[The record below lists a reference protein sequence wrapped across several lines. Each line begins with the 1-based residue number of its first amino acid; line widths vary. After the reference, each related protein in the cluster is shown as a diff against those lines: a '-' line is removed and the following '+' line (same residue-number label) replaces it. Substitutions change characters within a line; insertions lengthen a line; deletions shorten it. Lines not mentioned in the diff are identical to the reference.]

1 MSDYCRFS
9 PLNNDSKIM
18 RSVKE
23 QGPVVALL
31 DANDLASGGYIS
43 GVYNNPNCTTSLNH
57 AVELIGWG
65 TQPANGSTPAIN
77 YWIMKNSWGTS
88 WGESGFFRMKRGVNM
103 CGINEWYYFP
113 ILTAANA
120 LPYNNTCSSG

>member
-1 MSDYCRFS
+1 
-9 PLNNDSKIM
+9 M
-18 RSVKE
+18 RTVKE
-23 QGPVVALL
+23 KGSVVVLL
-31 DANDLASGGYIS
+31 DATDLASGGYTS

-65 TQPANGSTPAIN
+65 TQRASGSTPAID

-88 WGESGFFRMKRGVNM
+88 WGEKGYFRMKRGVNM
-103 CGINEWYYFP
+103 CGMNEYYYFP

-120 LPYNNTCSSG
+120 KSYSNNTCSIG